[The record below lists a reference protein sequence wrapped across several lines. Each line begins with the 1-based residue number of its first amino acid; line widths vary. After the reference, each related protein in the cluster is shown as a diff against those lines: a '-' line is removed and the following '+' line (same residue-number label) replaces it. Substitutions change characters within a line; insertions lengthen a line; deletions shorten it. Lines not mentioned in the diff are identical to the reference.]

1 MSTLTRLFLNTSL
14 VIMIEKLRVSLDQN
28 GTCTALLTDLFK
40 AFDCL
45 PNDLL
50 IPKLHANGCD
60 LPPFKLLKCYLDH
73 NVLSKHFV

>member
-14 VIMIEKLRVSLDQN
+14 VIMIEN

-60 LPPFKLLKCYLDH
+60 LPPLKLLKCYLDH